1 LVAVEQA
8 AHTLAVVAAEV
19 QCISTNFLS
28 LLLGSHMPS
37 LLVLV
42 VRPFPSRVFLIA
54 MVGMDMLRRLKTLAG
69 PVAAQAVVEIQPILS
84 AVTNVFRPT
93 RTIILLHVVLVA
105 VLRRRL
111 RAGR

>member
-1 LVAVEQA
+1 LVVVEQA

-28 LLLGSHMPS
+28 LLRGSHMPS

-42 VRPFPSRVFLIA
+42 VHPFQFRVFQTA
-54 MVGMDMLRRLKTLAG
+54 MAEMVTHHRWKTLAG
-69 PVAAQAVVEIQPILS
+69 PVAAQAVVEIQPIRS